1 MESIIL
7 DIKSL
12 SKSYGKLK
20 ALNEVTFS
28 LSEGE
33 YAALLG
39 PNGAG
44 KTTLFQILTGLFV
57 SDNGE
62 VFVNNSNMR
71 NNAIKALAHIGV
83 VFQQITLDLDL
94 TVIENLKF
102 HSNLHGITEKEF
114 KNRVTEEL
122 EQVNLS
128 DRINDKVR
136 ALSGGQ
142 KRRVELARSLLHKP
156 KLLLLDEPL
165 AALDKQ
171 LRVQTQFELVNL
183 QYKLGITF
191 IIVTHDQEEAM
202 SLSDRMAIMKNGEIL
217 QVGNPV
223 EIYEKPKDK
232 YIANFIGT
240 ANIFNV
246 LNKNNQI
253 IIKELN
259 YEVKNIN
266 NKENYVKCLIRP
278 EKISVKKLENQS
290 DNLNIGVVK
299 EVAYLGSYT
308 KYLIDVNG
316 FEFYSFMQNSLV
328 SDNLQIRWDDK
339 VQISFN
345 ETSIY
350 FFND

>member
-114 KNRVTEEL
+114 KNRVIEEL

-156 KLLLLDEPL
+156 KLLLLDEPTVG
-165 AALDKQ
+165 LDPQSRRDLLEYVLK
-171 LRVQTQFELVNL
+171 LKNERKMAVLWATHLV
-183 QYKLGITF
+183 
-191 IIVTHDQEEAM
+191 DQAEN
-202 SLSDRMAIMKNGEIL
+202 SYTLI
-217 QVGNPV
+217 
-223 EIYEKPKDK
+223 
-232 YIANFIGT
+232 
-240 ANIFNV
+240 V
-246 LNKNNQI
+246 LNEGKI
-253 IIKELN
+253 IKKTKPETIIKEFNSEALHDAF
-259 YEVKNIN
+259 VT
-266 NKENYVKCLIRP
+266 L
-278 EKISVKKLENQS
+278 
-290 DNLNIGVVK
+290 
-299 EVAYLGSYT
+299 T
-308 KYLIDVNG
+308 KTKG
-316 FEFYSFMQNSLV
+316 
-328 SDNLQIRWDDK
+328 
-339 VQISFN
+339 
-345 ETSIY
+345 
-350 FFND
+350 

>member
-20 ALNEVTFS
+20 ALNDVTFS

-62 VFVNNSNMR
+62 VFVNNYNMR

-94 TVIENLKF
+94 TVIDNLKF

-156 KLLLLDEPL
+156 KLLLLDEPTVG
-165 AALDKQ
+165 LDPQSRRDLLEYVLK
-171 LRVQTQFELVNL
+171 LKKERKMAVLWATHLV
-183 QYKLGITF
+183 
-191 IIVTHDQEEAM
+191 DEAEK
-202 SLSDRMAIMKNGEIL
+202 SDTVI
-217 QVGNPV
+217 
-223 EIYEKPKDK
+223 
-232 YIANFIGT
+232 
-240 ANIFNV
+240 V
-246 LNKNNQI
+246 LNQGKI
-253 IIKELN
+253 IKKSKPETIIKEFNSESLHDAF
-259 YEVKNIN
+259 VT
-266 NKENYVKCLIRP
+266 L
-278 EKISVKKLENQS
+278 
-290 DNLNIGVVK
+290 
-299 EVAYLGSYT
+299 T
-308 KYLIDVNG
+308 KTKG
-316 FEFYSFMQNSLV
+316 
-328 SDNLQIRWDDK
+328 
-339 VQISFN
+339 
-345 ETSIY
+345 
-350 FFND
+350 

>member
-156 KLLLLDEPL
+156 KLLLLDEPTVGL
-165 AALDKQ
+165 DPQSRRDLLEYVLKLKKERKMAVLWATHLVDEAEKSDKVIILDKGKIINSGSPQ
-171 LRVQTQFELVNL
+171 EIKLNAGKQNL
-183 QYKLGITF
+183 HDAFVKLTS
-191 IIVTHDQEEAM
+191 QE
-202 SLSDRMAIMKNGEIL
+202 
-217 QVGNPV
+217 
-223 EIYEKPKDK
+223 
-232 YIANFIGT
+232 T
-240 ANIFNV
+240 
-246 LNKNNQI
+246 
-253 IIKELN
+253 
-259 YEVKNIN
+259 
-266 NKENYVKCLIRP
+266 
-278 EKISVKKLENQS
+278 
-290 DNLNIGVVK
+290 
-299 EVAYLGSYT
+299 
-308 KYLIDVNG
+308 
-316 FEFYSFMQNSLV
+316 
-328 SDNLQIRWDDK
+328 
-339 VQISFN
+339 
-345 ETSIY
+345 
-350 FFND
+350 

>member
-102 HSNLHGITEKEF
+102 HSNL
-114 KNRVTEEL
+114 
-122 EQVNLS
+122 
-128 DRINDKVR
+128 
-136 ALSGGQ
+136 
-142 KRRVELARSLLHKP
+142 
-156 KLLLLDEPL
+156 
-165 AALDKQ
+165 
-171 LRVQTQFELVNL
+171 
-183 QYKLGITF
+183 
-191 IIVTHDQEEAM
+191 M
-202 SLSDRMAIMKNGEIL
+202 
-217 QVGNPV
+217 
-223 EIYEKPKDK
+223 
-232 YIANFIGT
+232 
-240 ANIFNV
+240 
-246 LNKNNQI
+246 
-253 IIKELN
+253 
-259 YEVKNIN
+259 
-266 NKENYVKCLIRP
+266 
-278 EKISVKKLENQS
+278 
-290 DNLNIGVVK
+290 
-299 EVAYLGSYT
+299 
-308 KYLIDVNG
+308 
-316 FEFYSFMQNSLV
+316 
-328 SDNLQIRWDDK
+328 
-339 VQISFN
+339 
-345 ETSIY
+345 
-350 FFND
+350 